1 MKRKIKILCIVIIA
15 ILLIGISIARNLYNE
30 GMLPVLR
37 ADETMFLEIDELLQT
52 DTGIICVLIPEKIY
66 YRIGEKPQISVL
78 IINRTDSIIYLPHCL
93 DGSSDGTRLP
103 FCDIEILNMNTS
115 KWGRQFIDVMPNP
128 LIANDLQ
135 LLQPNESFNPLAYRL
150 DIKKYEPDSILF
162 FEHSTITQLTGNW
175 LPRGLNA
182 KNYLIPKNYKIQF
195 VYSTEDT
202 TTFRG
207 WNIHEHFSDFNLDR
221 LDSIPKITIRSN
233 VITLKYRLL

>member
-1 MKRKIKILCIVIIA
+1 MKRKIKILCTLIVV
-15 ILLIGISIARNLYNE
+15 ILLIGISITRNLYNE
-30 GMLPVLR
+30 GMFPIFR
-37 ADETMFLEIDELLQT
+37 EDEKMFLEMEKLLQT

-66 YRIGEKPQISVL
+66 YRIGERPQISVL
-78 IINRTDSIIYLPHCL
+78 IINRTDTTIYLPNCL

-103 FCDIEILNMNTS
+103 FCDMEILNMNTS

-128 LIANDLQ
+128 LIENDLQ
-135 LLQPNESFNPLAYRL
+135 LLRPNESFNPLGYRL
-150 DIKKYEPDSILF
+150 NIKKFEPDSILF
-162 FEHSTITQLTGNW
+162 FEPFTITLLTGNW

-182 KNYLIPKNYKIQF
+182 RNYLIPQNYRIQF

-202 TTFRG
+202 TSFRG
-207 WNIHEHFSDFNLDR
+207 WNTHEHFSDFNLDR